1 MLSFILRVY
10 FKLIRTVNLKNIF
23 FKIRKG
29 PIKGS
34 KLEIATSN
42 NDFLSGEYEDTMIQ
56 EISAIIN
63 RDFSF
68 IDMGANIGFMSLCF
82 SRLCKTVYAIE
93 PIPAIYSSLKKN
105 IEANNLSNV
114 FMYQYAISNFDGE
127 IEFSNSPKIHGN
139 TYIQDSYQFKKI
151 NDKIRVKTITV
162 DSFISENNIKSPLV
176 LKIDVEGAEYDVLLG
191 SEKTIDTLRPIII
204 LATHDCHVEG
214 VKDRCIKFL
223 EARGYTIQQTKDLK
237 TTNDEI
243 EDFICLPEQN

>member
-10 FKLIRTVNLKNIF
+10 FKVIRTTNLKNIF
-23 FKIRKG
+23 FTIKKG
-29 PIKGS
+29 PIKGI

-42 NDFLSGEYEDTMIQ
+42 NDFLSGQYEDTMIQ
-56 EISAIIN
+56 EITAEIN

-68 IDMGANIGFMSLCF
+68 IDMGANIGFMSICF
-82 SRLCKTVYAIE
+82 SRLCKAVYAIE
-93 PIPAIYSSLKKN
+93 PIPDIYKSLKRN
-105 IEANNLSNV
+105 IEANNLSNI
-114 FMYQYAISNFDGE
+114 FTHQYAMSNFIGE

-151 NDKIRVKTITV
+151 NDKIRVKTTTV
-162 DSFISENNIKSPLV
+162 DAFVLENKITSPIV

-223 EARGYTIQQTKDLK
+223 EERNYTIRQTKDAK
-237 TTNDEI
+237 TTNEEI
-243 EDFICLPEQN
+243 EDFICLPKQG